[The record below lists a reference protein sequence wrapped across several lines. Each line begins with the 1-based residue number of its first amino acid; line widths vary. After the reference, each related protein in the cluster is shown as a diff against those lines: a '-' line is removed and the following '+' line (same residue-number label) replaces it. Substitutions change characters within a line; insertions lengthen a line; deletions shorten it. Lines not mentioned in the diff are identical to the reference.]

1 MVTIERMLASGALIT
16 LAALLL
22 AAPTQAQTQPLVIG
36 NCVYHPQT
44 NEGMVRTF
52 VHTCLGSDNVREPI
66 SVDCRTRQVARYLF
80 EDFIIPGRPQRYAPG
95 WQPFEAPDPNVD
107 QQHAL
112 LIEPACA

>member
-1 MVTIERMLASGALIT
+1 VVTIERIQASGALIT

-22 AAPTQAQTQPLVIG
+22 AADSRAQTQPLVIG
-36 NCVYHPQT
+36 NCVYHPRT
-44 NEGMVRTF
+44 TEGTVRTF
-52 VHTCLGSDNVREPI
+52 VHTCLSSDNVREPI
-66 SVDCRTRQVARYLF
+66 AVDCRTRQVARYLF

-112 LIEPACA
+112 LIEAACP